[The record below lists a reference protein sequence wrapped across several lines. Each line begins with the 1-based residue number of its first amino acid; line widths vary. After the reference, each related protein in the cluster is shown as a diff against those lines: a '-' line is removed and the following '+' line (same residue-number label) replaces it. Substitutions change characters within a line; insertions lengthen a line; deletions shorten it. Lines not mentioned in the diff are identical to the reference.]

1 MSGRNWWEIATRCLN
16 LNSSQETVRGYT
28 HAKYAPIFCIRSSR
42 KLATT
47 EPRAHVTTNIYSNS
61 QTVGFV
67 VRYVVFVGDSLAVE
81 YISTVYAPY
90 EGLKSALYPIDSSR
104 HLLG

>member
-1 MSGRNWWEIATRCLN
+1 M
-16 LNSSQETVRGYT
+16 RGHT
-28 HAKYAPIFCIRSSR
+28 HATYAPLFCSASSR

-61 QTVGFV
+61 QTVGYV

-81 YISTVYAPY
+81 YISTGYAPSG
-90 EGLKSALYPIDSSR
+90 ELKIGASPSTVAAIYWAD
-104 HLLG
+104 